1 MRHSKAAMKRF
12 SQLEI
17 EFPSLPVSEAK
28 TGRGAKRSTLS
39 RPIIVPARR
48 KPVSAEP
55 LPTTMCLRLGGS
67 L

>member
-1 MRHSKAAMKRF
+1 MKALDAKLRAQAQRKGLKPG
-12 SQLEI
+12 S
-17 EFPSLPVSEAK
+17 PSWVK
-28 TGRGAKRSTLS
+28 Y
-39 RPIIVPARR
+39 VPARR